1 MQPTESV
8 MSANLSRSE
17 TKTDSDISLQPR
29 TWGFL
34 GTFKAMASPCEV
46 LMAVPDEHVA
56 MQMLQVAY
64 QEAKRIEQKF
74 SRFIKGNLIWQ
85 INHANGTAIPIDAET
100 LHLLHFAQ
108 QCYQLSDGAFD
119 ISACPLMTLWRFDGQ
134 KTIPN
139 QRDINQTLQHVGLN
153 NISLSQTHIHMP
165 VGMSVDFGGIGKE
178 YAVDKAAQMIAQ
190 RWPNHSV
197 LVNFGG
203 DIACP
208 ITKSDGWQVGIEN
221 PQKLDNAAALLTI
234 RQGALATSG
243 TTRRYIEVDG
253 KRYGHIINPTTG
265 YPIEQAPLSVTVL
278 APNCVMAG
286 MLATMA
292 MLKGPEAEA
301 FLQQQGVDFKVFR
314 G

>member
-1 MQPTESV
+1 MV
-8 MSANLSRSE
+8 ANSSNPQANN
-17 TKTDSDISLQPR
+17 ISLQPR
-29 TWGFL
+29 EWGFL
-34 GTFKAMASPCEV
+34 GSFRAMASPCEV
-46 LMAVPDEHVA
+46 LMAVDDQHIAE
-56 MQMLQVAY
+56 QMLQLAF

-74 SRFIKGNLIWQ
+74 SRFIEGNLIWHV
-85 INHANGTAIPIDAET
+85 NHANGVAKPIDAET
-100 LHLLHFAQ
+100 VHLLQFAQ

-119 ISACPLMTLWRFDGQ
+119 ISACPLMSLWRFDG
-134 KTIPN
+134 KHSVPKHI
-139 QRDINQTLQHVGLN
+139 DITEAIEHVGL
-153 NISLSQTHIHMP
+153 SQMTLSDSHVYLP
-165 VGMSVDFGGIGKE
+165 SGMSIDLGGIGKE
-178 YAVDKAAQMIAQ
+178 YAVDKTAQMIAKQ
-190 RWPNHSV
+190 WPDHSV

-221 PQKLDNAAALLTI
+221 PQQLDNAAALLTI

-253 KRYGHIINPTTG
+253 KRYGHIINPKTG
-265 YPIEQAPLSVTVL
+265 YPVEQAPLSVTVL

-286 MLATMA
+286 MLATMS
-292 MLKGPEAEA
+292 MLKGPDAEA